1 MDAQQSSTP
10 RAVVITGASTGIGA
24 AAALRLA
31 RRGFRV
37 FAGVRREAD
46 GAALVTQQPEGIV
59 PLRLDVTS
67 PDDIAAAVA
76 TVRAAAP
83 GGLAGLVNNAGIAVA
98 GPLECVPP
106 ADIRRQ
112 LEVNFIGP
120 IAVTQAFLPLL
131 REGRGRLVNV
141 GSVGGRIA
149 LPFVGAYA
157 SSKFAIEAASDVF
170 RIELAAW
177 GIQVS
182 IIEAGAIA
190 TPMWEKAR
198 QGAEA
203 IVDGLPEEGRRL
215 YGDLIAKARARTAH
229 MANCASPPEPVA
241 AAIEHALCA
250 SRPKTRYRVGKH
262 AKVQH
267 FVGRYLPDRW
277 RDVCVRLFLGI

>member
-1 MDAQQSSTP
+1 MDAQDASN
-10 RAVVITGASTGIGA
+10 RGAVVITGASTGIGE

-31 RRGFRV
+31 RLGYLV

-46 GAALVTQQPEGIV
+46 GAALQAQVPERIR

-67 PDDIAAAVA
+67 AEDIAAAVS
-76 TVRAAAP
+76 TVRAAVP
-83 GGLAGLVNNAGIAVA
+83 GGIAGLVNNAGIAVA

-106 ADIRRQ
+106 DEIRRQ
-112 LEVNFIGP
+112 FEVNFIGP
-120 IAVTQAFLPLL
+120 VAVTQAFLPLL
-131 REGRGRLVNV
+131 RAGRGRLINV

-170 RIELAAW
+170 RIELSSW
-177 GIQVS
+177 GIAVS

-203 IVDGLPEEGRRL
+203 IVEGLSEEGRRL
-215 YGDLIAKARARTAH
+215 YGDLITKARERTAH
-229 MANCASPPEPVA
+229 MARTASPAEPVA

-250 SRPKTRYRVGKH
+250 ARPKTRYRVGKH

-277 RDVCVRLFLGI
+277 RDFCVRFFLGI